1 MPNRRVLLA
10 LGLGLLAAPAWADGK
25 LPVVASF
32 SILGDMTQ
40 RVGGERIAVTTLVGP
55 DGDAHVYEPGPA
67 DAKAVAAARVLVV
80 NGLGFEGWMDRLEQ
94 AAGFKGVEA
103 VASAGIAPLSMAEAD
118 EAGHDDHDHDHD
130 HGHDGVDPHAW
141 QNVANAQAYVRNIA
155 AALERADPEGAAVYR
170 ANAQAYLAELE
181 ALDAEI
187 RAAMTAIPAPQ
198 RVLATSHD
206 AFGYFAAAYGVTV
219 LAPQGMSTESEASAA
234 DVAGLIRQIKADGVR
249 AVFVE
254 NITNPR
260 LLEQVSRETGAAIGG
275 VLFSD
280 ALSPP
285 GGPAATYVDMMRHN
299 GGTIASALQS

>member
-103 VASAGIAPLSMAEAD
+103 VASAGVAPLSMAEAD
-118 EAGHDDHDHDHD
+118 EAGHDDHDHD

-198 RVLATSHD
+198 RVLVTSHD

-234 DVAGLIRQIKADGVR
+234 DVAGLIRQIRADGVR

-260 LLEQVSRETGAAIGG
+260 LLEQVSRETDAAIGG

-285 GGPAATYVDMMRHN
+285 GGPAATYVEMMRHN
-299 GGTIASALQS
+299 AWTIASALQS

>member
-103 VASAGIAPLSMAEAD
+103 VASAGVAPLSMAEAD
-118 EAGHDDHDHDHD
+118 EAGHDDHEHD
-130 HGHDGVDPHAW
+130 HGHGGVDPHAW

-198 RVLATSHD
+198 RVLVTSHD

-234 DVAGLIRQIKADGVR
+234 DVAGLIRQIRADGVR

-260 LLEQVSRETGAAIGG
+260 LLEQVSRETDAAIGG

-285 GGPAATYVDMMRHN
+285 GGPAATYVEMMRHN
-299 GGTIASALQS
+299 AWTIASALQS

>member
-55 DGDAHVYEPGPA
+55 DGDAHVFEPGPA

-94 AAGFKGVEA
+94 AAGFQGVEA

-118 EAGHDDHDHDHD
+118 EDGHDDHDHD

-141 QNVANAQAYVRNIA
+141 QNVANAQAYIRNIA

-198 RVLATSHD
+198 RVLVTSHD

-234 DVAGLIRQIKADGVR
+234 DVAGLIRQIRADGVR

-260 LLEQVSRETGAAIGG
+260 LLEQVSRETDAAIGG

-285 GGPAATYVDMMRHN
+285 GGPAATYVEMMRHN
-299 GGTIASALQS
+299 AWTIASALQS

>member
-1 MPNRRVLLA
+1 
-10 LGLGLLAAPAWADGK
+10 
-25 LPVVASF
+25 
-32 SILGDMTQ
+32 
-40 RVGGERIAVTTLVGP
+40 
-55 DGDAHVYEPGPA
+55 
-67 DAKAVAAARVLVV
+67 
-80 NGLGFEGWMDRLEQ
+80 
-94 AAGFKGVEA
+94 
-103 VASAGIAPLSMAEAD
+103 MAEAD
-118 EAGHDDHDHDHD
+118 EAGHDDHDHGD
-130 HGHDGVDPHAW
+130 DGVDPHAW

-181 ALDAEI
+181 ALDAVI

-285 GGPAATYVDMMRHN
+285 GGPAATYIDMMRHN
-299 GGTIASALQS
+299 AGTIASALQS

>member
-10 LGLGLLAAPAWADGK
+10 LALGLLAAPAWADGK

-103 VASAGIAPLSMAEAD
+103 VASAGVAPLSMAEAD
-118 EAGHDDHDHDHD
+118 EAGHDDHEHD
-130 HGHDGVDPHAW
+130 HGHGGVDPHAW
-141 QNVANAQAYVRNIA
+141 QNVANAQAYIRNIA

-198 RVLATSHD
+198 RVLVTSHD

-234 DVAGLIRQIKADGVR
+234 DVAGLIRQIRADGVR

-260 LLEQVSRETGAAIGG
+260 LLEQVSRETDAAIGG

-285 GGPAATYVDMMRHN
+285 GGPAATYVEMMRHN
-299 GGTIASALQS
+299 AWTIASALQS

>member
-103 VASAGIAPLSMAEAD
+103 VASADIAPLTMAETD
-118 EAGHDDHDHDHD
+118 EEGHDDHDHD

-170 ANAQAYLAELE
+170 ANAQAYLAKLD

-285 GGPAATYVDMMRHN
+285 GGPAATYVEMMRHN
-299 GGTIASALQS
+299 AGTIASALQS

>member
-1 MPNRRVLLA
+1 M
-10 LGLGLLAAPAWADGK
+10 
-25 LPVVASF
+25 
-32 SILGDMTQ
+32 
-40 RVGGERIAVTTLVGP
+40 E
-55 DGDAHVYEPGPA
+55 
-67 DAKAVAAARVLVV
+67 
-80 NGLGFEGWMDRLEQ
+80 RLEQ
-94 AAGFKGVEA
+94 AAGFKGVES

-118 EAGHDDHDHDHD
+118 EAGHDDHDHGHD
-130 HGHDGVDPHAW
+130 EDGVDPHAW

-170 ANAQAYLAELE
+170 ANADAYLAELE

-206 AFGYFAAAYGVTV
+206 SFGYFAAAYGVTV

-234 DVAGLIRQIKADGVR
+234 DVAGLIRQIRADGVR

-299 GGTIASALQS
+299 AGTIASALQS